1 MKSHGSTSP
10 EAVFLT
16 VTTFNSSV
24 STSTA
29 YGAEHKH
36 RYGPT
41 VEALWRENGGRGRV

>member
-16 VTTFNSSV
+16 VTTFNNSV

-29 YGAEHKH
+29 
-36 RYGPT
+36 
-41 VEALWRENGGRGRV
+41 